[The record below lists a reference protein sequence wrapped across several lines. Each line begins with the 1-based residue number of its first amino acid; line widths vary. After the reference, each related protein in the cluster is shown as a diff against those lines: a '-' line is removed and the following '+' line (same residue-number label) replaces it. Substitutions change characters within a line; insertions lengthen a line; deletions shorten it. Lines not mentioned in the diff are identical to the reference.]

1 MLLTW
6 LKRPFPFIDEIKF
19 NLLLSLALSVLAF
32 LILFIFRPYGL
43 EKVSSTLFIAGF
55 GLNAFLG
62 IGIHLLIMP
71 KVFPKIFM
79 ESKWNIQRHLLFLF
93 SMCLLISILNYFYNS
108 YVGKEISPQHD
119 FFTFIFFTT
128 AVGIFPIVVLTY
140 VFEKYQ
146 ALRNERLAGEI
157 DIPIEKKPDDTL
169 SIVPDT
175 NQHEKLTILTSAFL
189 YAESDKNYCK
199 IYYLYQG
206 QVKRQLMRLSLKN
219 LVIQLSS
226 RSQIIRVHRSFVVNK
241 ENIEQVTGN
250 ARSLLLKMKE
260 VEDRVPVS
268 RSFNK
273 KLL

>member
-1 MLLTW
+1 MLFNW

-43 EKVSSTLFIAGF
+43 EQVRSTIFIAGF
-55 GLNAFLG
+55 GLNAFIG
-62 IGIHLLIMP
+62 IGIHLIII
-71 KVFPKIFM
+71 PKIFPNIFS
-79 ESKWNIQRHLLFLF
+79 ESKWNIKRHLLFLL
-93 SMCLLISILNYFYNS
+93 SMCFLISILNYFYNS
-108 YVGKEISPQHD
+108 YIGREISPQHD
-119 FFTFIFFTT
+119 FLTFIFFTT
-128 AVGIFPIVVLTY
+128 AVGVFPTVVLTY

-146 ALRNERLAGEI
+146 ALRNIKLASEI
-157 DIPIEKKPDDTL
+157 NIPIEKKPEDTL

-189 YAESDKNYCK
+189 YAESDKNYCN

-206 QVKRQLMRLSLKN
+206 QVKQQLMRLSLKN
-219 LVIQLSS
+219 LVNQLSS

-250 ARSLLLKMKE
+250 ARSLLLKIKW
-260 VEDRVPVS
+260 VDDRVPVS